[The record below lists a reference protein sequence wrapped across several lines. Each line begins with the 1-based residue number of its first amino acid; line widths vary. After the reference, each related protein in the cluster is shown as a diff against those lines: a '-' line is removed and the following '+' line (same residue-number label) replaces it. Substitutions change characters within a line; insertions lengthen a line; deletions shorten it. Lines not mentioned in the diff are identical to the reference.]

1 VSLLIALF
9 RRFITSQALVELIEE
24 DDLARRATFPEK
36 AEIREIACHLAARV
50 FQMSIEEGI
59 RVSQIKDEKTG
70 QLEMVTVCRFV

>member
-9 RRFITSQALVELIEE
+9 DRFINCQALVELIEE

-59 RVSQIKDEKTG
+59 RVSQGGNDWG
-70 QLEMVTVCRFV
+70 

>member
-1 VSLLIALF
+1 MLQPASTSLTLDHF
-9 RRFITSQALVELIEE
+9 TNRFDRFIYSQALVELIEE

-59 RVSQIKDEKTG
+59 RVSQGRNDLG
-70 QLEMVTVCRFV
+70 